1 MVLTEEGLME
11 RLRSANAEAVCEQ
24 RFSHGSPFSMR
35 LHAGDHASHF
45 EAKQIY
51 FGLLE
56 DGPDDL
62 AVARSRMY
70 LASLLERVEAASCD
84 LPENPRQ
91 LQAWSDAHTGQVGA
105 EYRRYLRARKTGG
118 ARQYFAHKSHA
129 LYFLKAVAPTKLVDG
144 AWLYGLLKYWRDPR
158 FLPLIQTYL
167 EELGEGISDKNH
179 VVIYKR
185 LLAAHGCPQWHRLSD
200 THFIQGAIQLA
211 LAQHTA
217 DFLPEVIGYNLGYEQ
232 LPLHLLISA
241 YELNELGIDPYYFT
255 LHVTVD
261 NASTGHATHALRAV
275 AEALPHVADK
285 QDFYRRLANGYKL
298 NDLGASTNSV
308 IEDFDL
314 DEELVNVLAAKARV
328 GAQLHSDYC
337 RIAGKTVNE
346 WLSEPGQLPL
356 FLDALQKQGWIKRH
370 QHPEASRFWKLIQ
383 GEHAQMFGVFNAY
396 EKQVIYD
403 WIAGESSAEPG
414 SRPVSFRA
422 RQRLAA
428 DTPPQQDDFDT
439 DPHVVEQELTGA
451 TGTDDR
457 MAQLIRLISPVH
469 HHTTP
474 GLMATRAFTRLL
486 HGT

>member
-1 MVLTEEGLME
+1 MVLTGEGLME
-11 RLRSANAEAVCEQ
+11 RLRNADAETACEQ
-24 RFSHGSPFSMR
+24 RLSPSTPLSMR
-35 LHAGDHASHF
+35 RYVGDHASHF

-56 DGPDDL
+56 DGSDDL
-62 AVARSRMY
+62 AVVRSRMY
-70 LASLLERVEAASCD
+70 LASLLERVEPASCD

-91 LQAWSDAHTGQVGA
+91 LQAWSDAHTERVGA
-105 EYRRYLRARKTGG
+105 QYRGYLRTRKAGG

-129 LYFLKAVAPTKLVDG
+129 LYFLKGVAPTKLVDG
-144 AWLYGLLKYWRDPR
+144 AWLYGLLKHWRDPCY
-158 FLPLIQTYL
+158 LPLIQTYL
-167 EELGEGISDKNH
+167 EELGEGVSDKNH

-185 LLAAHGCPQWHRLSD
+185 LLAAHGCQQWHCLSD
-200 THFIQGAIQLA
+200 AHFVQGAIQLA

-261 NASTGHATHALRAV
+261 NASTGHATQALRAV
-275 AEALPHVADK
+275 TETLPHVADK
-285 QDFYRRLANGYKL
+285 QGFYRRLINGYKL

-356 FLDALQKQGWIKRH
+356 FLDALQKHGWIKRH
-370 QHPEASRFWKLIQ
+370 QHPEGSRFWKLIQ

-396 EKQVIYD
+396 ERQVIYD
-403 WIAGESSAEPG
+403 WIAGDSSSEPG
-414 SRPVSFRA
+414 ARPISFKA
-422 RQRLAA
+422 RQRLVGE
-428 DTPPQQDDFDT
+428 TLPQQEDFDT
-439 DPHVVEQELTGA
+439 GSHVLEHKLAGA
-451 TGTDDR
+451 TGADDR
-457 MAQLIRLISPVH
+457 MARLIKLISPAH
-469 HHTTP
+469 HHTAP